1 MTVSDAAMSGPEATP
16 PQTPG
21 LSKGTSDS
29 SLITAKECLR
39 QFPRRLKEFFRV
51 NHDVTSLL
59 LLGFSG
65 PPASLLARGAVT
77 PGAPG
82 PMDSGFLPFLAFP
95 GGLICEIPTPPYAP
109 PADTWLGPPSAA
121 QRPWRSKEASSQ
133 DGEGGQ
139 GHGSPGTA
147 HLGSFP
153 PFPPRHSVTHQTG
166 LLHLRLLSWTLL

>member
-1 MTVSDAAMSGPEATP
+1 MTVSDAAMNGPKATP

-29 SLITAKECLR
+29 SLITAEECLR

-95 GGLICEIPTPPYAP
+95 GG
-109 PADTWLGPPSAA
+109 ADLWDPHPSLC
-121 QRPWRSKEASSQ
+121 PSC
-133 DGEGGQ
+133 
-139 GHGSPGTA
+139 
-147 HLGSFP
+147 
-153 PFPPRHSVTHQTG
+153 
-166 LLHLRLLSWTLL
+166 